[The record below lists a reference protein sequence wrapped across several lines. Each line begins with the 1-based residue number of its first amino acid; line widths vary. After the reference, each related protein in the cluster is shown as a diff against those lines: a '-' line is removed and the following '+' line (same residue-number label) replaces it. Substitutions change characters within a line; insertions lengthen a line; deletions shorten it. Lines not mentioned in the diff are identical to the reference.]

1 MKVFPFVMYLF
12 INTIIIFQ
20 IHAST
25 LDKIPKEYI
34 SDSSFIAMT
43 LKTQE
48 PSGKLYAAPNGSGDS
63 CTLSKPC
70 TLQTAADKLKPGYY
84 LHLKGGTYNVKDGI
98 YFTKSGESKKYIVI
112 TSTPGETNPIISS
125 QCKNCDDITLFSF
138 EKASYI
144 IIENIHFKNSVAKNL
159 QGIGLNGGGQNHIII
174 RKCVFDGLKTTKNN
188 DEDYNASAIQ
198 LIGKKAII
206 KNVIIYKNTL
216 TNNVLGY
223 SEAISI
229 MGNCEN
235 IYVLNNTLKTNSNIG
250 IDFNGNNGDSRTP
263 NLDQPR
269 NSVAMYNYVEKSH
282 ASYDDCAGIYA
293 DGARNIY
300 IYGNYVSKSDC
311 GIEVGAEGTKNNNPV
326 SDIVVENNKLIENTI
341 AAVKV
346 GGYDETRYF
355 VKNTIFK
362 NNVMANAKNSIII
375 TRSNNIIFIGNT
387 ISGAVNYFVEM
398 EDEFSTSDIK
408 NIKFEKNTFS
418 GKKNF
423 YFYGKDVTQKQFLSK
438 YPDNIFK

>member
-1 MKVFPFVMYLF
+1 
-12 INTIIIFQ
+12 
-20 IHAST
+20 
-25 LDKIPKEYI
+25 
-34 SDSSFIAMT
+34 
-43 LKTQE
+43 
-48 PSGKLYAAPNGSGDS
+48 
-63 CTLSKPC
+63 
-70 TLQTAADKLKPGYY
+70 
-84 LHLKGGTYNVKDGI
+84 
-98 YFTKSGESKKYIVI
+98 
-112 TSTPGETNPIISS
+112 
-125 QCKNCDDITLFSF
+125 
-138 EKASYI
+138 
-144 IIENIHFKNSVAKNL
+144 
-159 QGIGLNGGGQNHIII
+159 
-174 RKCVFDGLKTTKNN
+174 
-188 DEDYNASAIQ
+188 
-198 LIGKKAII
+198 
-206 KNVIIYKNTL
+206 
-216 TNNVLGY
+216 
-223 SEAISI
+223 

-346 GGYDETRYF
+346 GGYDETRHF

-375 TRSNNIIFIGNT
+375 TRSSNIIFIGNT
-387 ISGAVNYFVEM
+387 ISGALNYFVEM

-408 NIKFEKNTFS
+408 HIQFKKNTFS
-418 GKKNF
+418 GKKKF
-423 YFYGKDVTQKQFLSK
+423 YFYGKDVAQKQFLAK
-438 YPDNIFK
+438 YPNNIIK

>member
-1 MKVFPFVMYLF
+1 
-12 INTIIIFQ
+12 
-20 IHAST
+20 
-25 LDKIPKEYI
+25 
-34 SDSSFIAMT
+34 
-43 LKTQE
+43 
-48 PSGKLYAAPNGSGDS
+48 
-63 CTLSKPC
+63 
-70 TLQTAADKLKPGYY
+70 
-84 LHLKGGTYNVKDGI
+84 
-98 YFTKSGESKKYIVI
+98 
-112 TSTPGETNPIISS
+112 
-125 QCKNCDDITLFSF
+125 
-138 EKASYI
+138 
-144 IIENIHFKNSVAKNL
+144 
-159 QGIGLNGGGQNHIII
+159 
-174 RKCVFDGLKTTKNN
+174 
-188 DEDYNASAIQ
+188 
-198 LIGKKAII
+198 
-206 KNVIIYKNTL
+206 
-216 TNNVLGY
+216 
-223 SEAISI
+223 